1 MSRQLLSREQLRQR
15 AAQNHA
21 WHDAAAKAPQIAA
34 LFGTQSPAFR
44 TLDKKLVLGDP
55 ALRMLCALNDFDRRK
70 VADELLEIAKH
81 PNRLDADTGRR
92 NWFQRLLPTRYPFK
106 HYHYKISYAIKPGQP
121 VMIVDI
127 YLDKDLVG
135 DPSLPDSMQRNALY
149 RVDKVG
155 TARFTP
161 QFEELGNNSERV
173 IRQLRASWMTAKP
186 APTHRI
192 ETRHAAVNGM
202 QNNLDKAAWLM
213 GAHLETAYADGAQS
227 IDSNYTLF
235 HNPTEGFAK
244 DLVECGFDKQNQLA
258 RSSCSR
264 HLAAVLKEAQARGHR
279 TRWVAHS
286 QGAII
291 FTAAVEFVLKHYGMR
306 LDCHSVCLHSSGG
319 DVELVKMVC
328 TRAGIVVEHVRNN
341 PFDPVP
347 NLFGHVDRTCSGLA
361 RALKFQGL
369 VRGNDSL
376 ASPHTL
382 PYLGLD
388 TYVEQLRFTGH
399 HELARYARQF
409 HPSEMA

>member
-1 MSRQLLSREQLRQR
+1 
-15 AAQNHA
+15 
-21 WHDAAAKAPQIAA
+21 
-34 LFGTQSPAFR
+34 
-44 TLDKKLVLGDP
+44 VLGDQ

-70 VADELLEIAKH
+70 VAEDLLEIARH
-81 PNRLDADTGRR
+81 PNRLDADTGRK
-92 NWFQRLLPTRYPFK
+92 NWFQRLLPSRYPFRG
-106 HYHYKISYAIKPGQP
+106 YHYKIRYAITPGQP
-121 VMIVDI
+121 VVIVDI
-127 YLDKDLVG
+127 YLDTNLLG
-135 DPSLPDSMQRNALY
+135 DPNLPDSMQRNALY
-149 RVDKVG
+149 RVDKIG

-161 QFEELGNNSERV
+161 RFKELGKSSDDV
-173 IRQLRASWMTAKP
+173 ISQLLDSWETNEP
-186 APTHRI
+186 TPTHRI

-202 QNNLDKAAWLM
+202 QNNLRKAAWLM
-213 GAHLETAYADGAQS
+213 GTHLEAAYADDAHG

-235 HNPTEGFAK
+235 HNPTDGLAK
-244 DLVECGFDKQNQLA
+244 DLVECGFDKQNQFA

-319 DVELVKMVC
+319 DVELAKVVC
-328 TRAGIVVEHVRNN
+328 TRAGIVVEQVRNN